1 MIIASCKTEM
11 ASDLQEFDR
20 EIAVPKAENRENKG
34 GGRGR
39 GD

>member
-1 MIIASCKTEM
+1 M

-20 EIAVPKAENRENKG
+20 EIAVPKAENRENEG

-39 GD
+39 GDWQLKVVCSY

>member
-1 MIIASCKTEM
+1 M

-20 EIAVPKAENRENKG
+20 EIAVPKAENREIEG

-39 GD
+39 GDWQLKVVCSY